1 MKMNKRPAVEID
13 GSVLHGILYE
23 ANEESPDTFLEVD

>member
-1 MKMNKRPAVEID
+1 MKMNKRPASEVD
-13 GSVLHGILYE
+13 GSVLNGILHE